1 MTNTQPYNEHGLSI
15 IKEVE
20 FIVIQRKVRIIGIAI
35 LLGIIMVYVFA
46 LLVPVDNINPEM
58 AILNLF
64 SLIFCFAICLS
75 SFYVKRF
82 FLQTVNGKN
91 FSNKYFTAYIITFA
105 LCDAGGLVCII
116 FNLVVNHN
124 IVYATTGLII
134 SVFCLLINFPRK
146 DDMKIMN
153 KR

>member
-1 MTNTQPYNEHGLSI
+1 MNNDQSPNEHGSSI
-15 IKEVE
+15 IREVE

-35 LLGIIMVYVFA
+35 LLGIVMAYIFA
-46 LLVPVDNINPEM
+46 LFVSGDNINPEM

-75 SFYVKRF
+75 SFYVRRF
-82 FLQTVNGKN
+82 FIKAINSNN

-105 LCDAGGLVCII
+105 LCDAGGLLCII
-116 FNLVVNHN
+116 INLVLNQN

-134 SVFCLLINFPRK
+134 SVFCILINFPRK
-146 DDMKIMN
+146 EDLRLLN
-153 KR
+153 TR

>member
-20 FIVIQRKVRIIGIAI
+20 FIVVQRKVRIIGIAI
-35 LLGIIMVYVFA
+35 LMGIIMVYLFA
-46 LLVPVDNINPEM
+46 LFVPVDNMNPEV
-58 AILNLF
+58 ATLNLF
-64 SLIFCFAICLS
+64 SLICCFAICLS
-75 SFYVKRF
+75 SFYVKKF
-82 FLQTVNGKN
+82 FLQTVDSKN

-105 LCDAGGLVCII
+105 LCDAGGLVGII
-116 FNLVVNHN
+116 FNLVVNQN

-146 DDMKIMN
+146 GDMKILN
-153 KR
+153 TR

>member
-1 MTNTQPYNEHGLSI
+1 MTNTQSYNEPGSSI

-35 LLGIIMVYVFA
+35 LLGIIMVYIFA
-46 LLVPVDNINPEM
+46 LFVPEDNINPEIN
-58 AILNLF
+58 ILNLL
-64 SLIFCFAICLS
+64 SLIFCFALCFS

-82 FLQTVNGKN
+82 FLKAISSNN
-91 FSNKYFTAYIITFA
+91 FTNKYFTAYIITFA
-105 LCDAGGLVCII
+105 MCDVGGLVCII
-116 FNLVVNHN
+116 INLVLNQN

-146 DDMKIMN
+146 DDMRSLN
-153 KR
+153 TR